1 MYYRCIFP
9 VQETILLIYLCHLH
23 PGGAG
28 HTVHNVL
35 NQVQDGAVCDATK
48 MIAAHQS
55 GPKYQTLSPPVLS
68 LDMLIHWLEYATDI
82 HKQGHLIER

>member
-55 GPKYQTLSPPVLS
+55 GP
-68 LDMLIHWLEYATDI
+68 
-82 HKQGHLIER
+82 